1 MPLLSNQLEID
12 RCPHCGVNKPSL
24 RTRDAD
30 STETTTHEN
39 KNKRFWRFYICS
51 RCGGVVTAA
60 ARGQSQSIMEMYPA
74 PKEVNESIPARA
86 KDYLSQAIDTIHA
99 PAGSVMLSASAVD
112 AMLKEKDYK
121 DGSLY
126 DRINQAAK
134 DNLITDDMAKWAHEI
149 RLDAN
154 DQRHSDKAIGL
165 PAEED
170 AQKSVDFALAFAQFL
185 FVLPSRVQR
194 GLADTTS

>member
-1 MPLLSNQLEID
+1 MTLLSNQLEID

-24 RTRDAD
+24 IVRGTV
-30 STETTTHEN
+30 ETTTHGGG
-39 KNKRFWRFYICS
+39 NKRIWKFYPCS

-60 ARGQSQSIMEMYPA
+60 ARSQSGSIIEMYPT
-74 PKEVNESIPARA
+74 PKDVDESIPARA
-86 KDYLSQAIDTIHA
+86 KDYLSQAINTIHA

-112 AMLKEKDYK
+112 AMLKEKNYK

-154 DQRHSDKAIGL
+154 DQRHSNETATL
-165 PAEED
+165 PTEKD
-170 AQKSVDFALAFAQFL
+170 AQKSVDFAIAFAQFL

>member
-1 MPLLSNQLEID
+1 MTLLSNQLEID

-24 RTRDAD
+24 IAKGGVKTAAHNGGKPRM
-30 STETTTHEN
+30 
-39 KNKRFWRFYICS
+39 WRFYVCS
-51 RCGGVVTAA
+51 RCGSVVTAA
-60 ARGQSQSIMEMYPA
+60 ARAEGQNIMEMYPA
-74 PKEVNESIPARA
+74 PKDVDESIPARA
-86 KDYLSQAIDTIHA
+86 KDYLSQAINTIHA

-121 DGSLY
+121 EGSLY

-154 DQRHSDKAIGL
+154 DQRHSNETAIL
-165 PAEED
+165 PTEKD

>member
-1 MPLLSNQLEID
+1 MPLLSNQLEIN

-24 RTRDAD
+24 IVRHKV
-30 STETTTHEN
+30 ETTAHN
-39 KNKRFWRFYICS
+39 GGNKRMWQFYACS

-60 ARGQSQSIMEMYPA
+60 AKGQGQSIIEMYPA
-74 PKEVNESIPARA
+74 PKDVDESIPVRA
-86 KDYLSQAIDTIHA
+86 KSYLSQAIDTIHA

-134 DNLITDDMAKWAHEI
+134 DNLITDDMARWAHEI

-165 PAEED
+165 PTEED

-194 GLADTTS
+194 GLTDTTS